1 MLQEMRAHF
10 ASGQTAMRCT
20 GDISDKPTTVQNL
33 WSEDLRELLL
43 VLEIWSVWDP
53 ALVVLGVGCSSSV
66 NPLTSSSSFSTICS
80 LSLSA
85 PSIPENDSSIVIAK
99 FTRSTCVQTLSVAE
113 QVFVELNLGTQVF
126 HLFFQLSVLELQLL
140 HSILSGLAA
149 QFTLYSAL
157 FDCLVVALSA
167 PHVFFIIPA
176 CFLSHICS

>member
-1 MLQEMRAHF
+1 
-10 ASGQTAMRCT
+10 
-20 GDISDKPTTVQNL
+20 
-33 WSEDLRELLL
+33 
-43 VLEIWSVWDP
+43 
-53 ALVVLGVGCSSSV
+53 
-66 NPLTSSSSFSTICS
+66 
-80 LSLSA
+80 LSA

-176 CFLSHICS
+176 CFLSHVCS